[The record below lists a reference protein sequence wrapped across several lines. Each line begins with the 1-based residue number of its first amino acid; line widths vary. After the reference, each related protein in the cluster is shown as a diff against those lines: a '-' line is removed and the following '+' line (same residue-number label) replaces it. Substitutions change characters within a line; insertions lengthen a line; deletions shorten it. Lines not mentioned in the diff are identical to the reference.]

1 MADENTENV
10 IFREAE
16 QADVPAIIDLLLDD
30 ELGSTRET
38 DDMTVYY
45 AAFERMRVEGGNSI
59 IVGELDGTVIATYQL
74 TLISGLSLR
83 ATRRAQLESVR
94 VSSKLRNQRIG
105 EAMIADAERRARD
118 TGCTLLQLTMNQ
130 TRVNAHR
137 FYERV
142 GFVNSHFGFKKE
154 LE

>member
-1 MADENTENV
+1 MANEDAVDV

-16 QADVPAIIDLLLDD
+16 QADVPAVIDLLLDD

-59 IVGELDGTVIATYQL
+59 IVGELDGEVIATYQL

-94 VSSKLRNQRIG
+94 VSSKLRSRGIG

-118 TGCTLLQLTMNQ
+118 TGCTLMQLTMNQ
-130 TRVNAHR
+130 TRTKAHR

-142 GFVNSHFGFKKE
+142 GFANSHFGFKRD